1 MVRVYAPAGRLN
13 TKTPATSVRPT
24 ARLPSMIGSFAAG
37 RPSARVTRPRRSAAA
52 AAAGSSARPIRS
64 ARAIRR
70 VTIGRTPALGP
81 DDLARQ
87 DADVLH
93 LGLDAVAGL
102 EEAAAGRAHALGGPG
117 GDDVAGQERHSLGE
131 HLDALGH

>member
-1 MVRVYAPAGRLN
+1 MVRVYIPAGRLS

-24 ARLPSMIGSFAAG
+24 GRVPSMIGSLAAG

-52 AAAGSSARPIRS
+52 ATAGSAARPIRS
-64 ARAIRR
+64 PRAIRR
-70 VTIGRTPALGP
+70 VTIGRAPALRP

-93 LGLDAVAGL
+93 LGLDPVAGL
-102 EEAAAGRAHALGGPG
+102 EEVAAGRAHALGSPG
-117 GDDVAGQERHSLGE
+117 G
-131 HLDALGH
+131 